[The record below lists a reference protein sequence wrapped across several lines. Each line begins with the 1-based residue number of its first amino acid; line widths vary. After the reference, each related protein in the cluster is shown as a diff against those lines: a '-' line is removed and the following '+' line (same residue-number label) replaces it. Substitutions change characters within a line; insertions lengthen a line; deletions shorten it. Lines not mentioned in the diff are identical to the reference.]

1 MEAEYNGGCQE
12 MGEGNEELLFNG
24 YEVLVMQ
31 PRANNTELLIY
42 FDAKGPAL
50 C

>member
-1 MEAEYNGGCQE
+1 MEVAMRWGR
-12 MGEGNEELLFNG
+12 GNEELLFNG
-24 YEVLVMQ
+24 DEVLAMQ
-31 PRANNTELLIY
+31 PRANNTELLIH